1 MSSSWLALFEMLLV
15 VGGVGCWAA
24 WELRTLRREVERRE
38 ARLSKSGPEE
48 PSDNG

>member
-24 WELRTLRREVERRE
+24 WELRTLRREAERRQ
-38 ARLSKSGPEE
+38 ARHTENQPEGPSGG
-48 PSDNG
+48 S